1 LRRREGVGDEA
12 DRLGSDR
19 TSSPRA
25 PGKKERGARRRVPRS
40 SSAPAEPGL
49 PSGARRRPGPTK
61 SGHTRR

>member
-25 PGKKERGARRRVPRS
+25 LGKKERGARRRAPRS
-40 SSAPAEPGL
+40 SSAPAKPGL